1 MKTITSVTIFNDAV
15 GLRLS
20 ASYAE
25 VDEATG
31 EIMADNKRFDRVV
44 TDASAR
50 AASDS
55 LFRHARALL
64 GEAEREA

>member
-25 VDEATG
+25 VDETTG
-31 EIMADNKRFDRVV
+31 EIMADNKRFDRVI
-44 TDASAR
+44 TDTSAK
-50 AASDS
+50 AESES
-55 LFRHARALL
+55 LFRYARALL
-64 GEAEREA
+64 GDAEREA